1 MSSTP
6 THDTLRELIAVTL
19 DCEQAL
25 ERCARKTE
33 SRTVCEV
40 CLDRA
45 LGFQR
50 AAEDLSVC
58 LMEEGV
64 PPPDGGSLTARV
76 RGWWRELRGR
86 VSGRLTQELLNECTR
101 LERDALQR
109 YRRVLQQGDLPEP
122 CDGVVAHHYHR
133 TRRLNQKGR
142 RWEST
147 LDDFDT
153 L

>member
-76 RGWWRELRGR
+76 RGWWRAVLVGR
-86 VSGRLTQELLNECTR
+86 MV
-101 LERDALQR
+101 
-109 YRRVLQQGDLPEP
+109 
-122 CDGVVAHHYHR
+122 
-133 TRRLNQKGR
+133 
-142 RWEST
+142 
-147 LDDFDT
+147 
-153 L
+153 